1 MARQDDKIISEGIID
16 SYAKSLF
23 HIRIDGTENMV
34 VCSPAGRL
42 KKNRIRLAVGDRVKV
57 EISAYD
63 SKKGFIVYRLDKK
76 G

>member
-23 HIRIDGTENMV
+23 HVKIDGTENTV
-34 VCSPAGRL
+34 VCAPAGRL
-42 KKNRIRLAVGDRVKV
+42 KKNRIRLAVGDRVRI

-63 SKKGFIVYRLDKK
+63 STKGFIVYRLDKR